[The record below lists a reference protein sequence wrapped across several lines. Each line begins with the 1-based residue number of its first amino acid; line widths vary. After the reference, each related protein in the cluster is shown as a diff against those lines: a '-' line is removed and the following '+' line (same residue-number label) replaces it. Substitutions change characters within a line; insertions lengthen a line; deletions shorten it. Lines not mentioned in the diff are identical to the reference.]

1 MLNLRR
7 EVLPLKTTGGR
18 LFTIHNGIIQPF
30 KDELEDFLK
39 GEEQLNNKLFS
50 KRVMFTHELKAN
62 NTVEGIN
69 DSVSL
74 IQMVINKASS
84 ISDEEKRNRI
94 INLYNGYKYILE
106 GKEINEDNVR
116 KLYQILSKDLLC
128 EADKRRMGEYYR
140 TAPVFILNKG
150 RLDNTMDY
158 GIHEDRVSEFM
169 EIFYD
174 YVNNHNDFDKQTD
187 YFIKSQIMHL
197 YFVYIH
203 PYFDINGR
211 TSRTIAMWY
220 LLNNEIY
227 PYMIFNRGI
236 AIDSSYDE
244 QIKNSIQRYDLTLF
258 LKFMLINVK
267 KELEKEYVMQRLSVE
282 ANRKWETIDYQTM
295 EYFLSMNGE
304 RTALDFAN
312 WYKKFNEKKRIEEI
326 MESMLSPLIDD
337 GTLEVVRETK
347 KTMRDGN
354 QNMVLS
360 LNKKRLSEVDQSK
373 ITRIKL

>member
-128 EADKRRMGEYYR
+128 DADKRRMGEYYR

-174 YVNNHNDFDKQTD
+174 YVNNNNDFDKQTD

>member
-304 RTALDFAN
+304 RTALDFSN

>member
-174 YVNNHNDFDKQTD
+174 YVNNNNDFDKQTD